1 MKDFDSFK
9 RIELQNTQE
18 PDEEEQEEQVPL
30 IGEYL
35 WIFEL
40 IRLIRLC

>member
-1 MKDFDSFK
+1 MKDFDSLK

-18 PDEEEQEEQVPL
+18 PDEEEEQEEQVPL

-35 WIFEL
+35 WIFAL
-40 IRLIRLC
+40 IMLII